1 MRAGGKLLGMLLLAG
16 TSLTLQDID
25 AEPLGAQARG
35 PGQSEADLREAM
47 RRAPEDATYPA
58 ELGVLLA
65 SQSRLE
71 EATALFERALRLK
84 PSDQETRRHLAAS
97 YWRLGRLAEARES
110 LQTVLK
116 AEPENSLA
124 ILLLG
129 LVLED
134 FGDHRSAANLLESVP
149 QIARQRP
156 DTLSALARAY
166 YHLGEREKAR
176 NVVLGLL
183 NHTNDAQTVFQA
195 GRAAAEFSDYDI
207 AEELFKALRGSYP
220 DRGILEYD
228 IALSEFSAGRFAES
242 EQTLQAAIAAGVP
255 TADIYDL
262 LGWCYQR
269 QGKHLE
275 AVRSFQRG
283 IGLDSSRDTLF
294 LDLAEVLS
302 EIKDF
307 RGALEIVRRV
317 LKVFPPSARAY
328 KLIGSVEMRQA
339 EPKAAAESYLKAQQ
353 IAPTDAEASFGVAM
367 AQWAANETEQARDSF
382 EQGTTRFPGD
392 ATFHL
397 QYAEFLIYLAEAGDR
412 NLEPHALDHLRASL
426 KLDPSNPEAH
436 YYLGRLFLQQQKHQD
451 ALAEL
456 KVAEGLRPEIAKIHY
471 ALGRV
476 YQKLGRTEEAAREN
490 EKFRHL
496 KELEESED
504 STAPLPG
511 KPNG

>member
-1 MRAGGKLLGMLLLAG
+1 MRAGGRFLGMLLLAG
-16 TSLTLQDID
+16 ASLTLQNVD
-25 AEPLGAQARG
+25 AQPSGAQARG
-35 PGQSEADLREAM
+35 PGRSEAELREAM
-47 RRAPEDATYPA
+47 QRAPEDATYPA

-65 SQSRLE
+65 SQSRLQ
-71 EATALFERALRLK
+71 EASALFEKALRLK
-84 PSDQETRRHLAAS
+84 PGDKETRRNLAAS

-116 AEPENSLA
+116 SDPEDSLA

-134 FGDHRSAANLLESVP
+134 FGDHRSAANLLETVP
-149 QIARQRP
+149 QIVRQRP
-156 DTLSALARAY
+156 ETLSALARAY

-176 NVVLGLL
+176 EVVLGLL
-183 NHTNDAQTVFQA
+183 NHTDDAQGVFQA
-195 GRAAAEFSDYDI
+195 GRTAAQFSDYDI
-207 AEELFKALRGSYP
+207 AEKLFTALRGSYP
-220 DRGILEYD
+220 DRGVLEYN
-228 IALSEFSAGRFAES
+228 IALSEFSTGRLAES
-242 EQTLQAAIAAGVP
+242 ERTLQAAIAAGVP

-283 IGLDSSRDTLF
+283 IGLDSSHDTLF

-302 EIKDF
+302 ENKDF

-339 EPKAAAESYLKAQQ
+339 EPKAAAESYLKAQE
-353 IAPTDAEASFGVAM
+353 IAPADAEASLGVAV
-367 AQWAANETEQARDSF
+367 AQWAANETEQARNSF
-382 EQGTTRFPGD
+382 ERGITRFPGD
-392 ATFHL
+392 AMFHL
-397 QYAEFLIYLAEAGDR
+397 QYAEFLLDLAETGDR
-412 NLEPHALDHLRASL
+412 SVEPHALELLRASL
-426 KLDPSNPEAH
+426 KLDLSNPEAH
-436 YYLGRLFLQQQKHQD
+436 YYLGRLFLQQQKYQD
-451 ALAEL
+451 ALSEL
-456 KVAEGLRPEIAKIHY
+456 KAAEGLRPEMAKIHY

-490 EKFRHL
+490 EKFRYL
-496 KELEESED
+496 KEQEESED
-504 STAPLPG
+504 STERLPG
-511 KPNG
+511 KPNE